1 MSIRPIRGRG
11 RTDGRERQD
20 DMERQRIIERL
31 ERAVGAD
38 AVKHRPV
45 DLMVYE
51 YDGSVDGAV
60 DTAAPMAAV
69 LPTTTEQVADV
80 VRIAKEAGVPIVAR
94 GAGTGLSGGAVA
106 QQGGIIV
113 SLTRMDGILEVDP
126 IDRVAMVQPGVIN
139 LELSQHVY
147 DRGMFFAP
155 DPSSQ
160 KASTIGGNIAENAG
174 GPHCLK
180 YGVTTNHILG
190 LEVVLPD
197 GKVIWLDSAQDGYGG
212 LDLTAAVV
220 GSEGMFG
227 IVTRALVRL
236 TPLPQSVRVMLAAF
250 GSMEDAALAVTNII
264 ATGNL
269 PASLEMMDHLTIQA
283 VEPMYHAG
291 YPMDAAAVLLI
302 EVDGHPLDVDE
313 MSADVRLVCEQ
324 AGTTLFKE
332 ASDPVQQE
340 LLWKGRKMSL
350 ASMGRIAPNYYLH
363 DAVVPRS
370 QLVTTLG
377 RVDDISR
384 DYRLPIANVF
394 HAGDGNLH
402 PLMLFDRRERG
413 AIERVL
419 EASHAIVE
427 SCISLGGTLSGEH
440 GIGSEKRDFMPLIY
454 NEDDLRAMA
463 GLKHAF
469 DPEARFNPQKV
480 LPKGTMCGEV
490 RDLHMQRMAQ
500 KHGIV
505 PM

>member
-1 MSIRPIRGRG
+1 
-11 RTDGRERQD
+11 
-20 DMERQRIIERL
+20 MERQRIIDEL
-31 ERAVGAD
+31 ERIVGPD
-38 AVKHRPV
+38 GVRHRPV
-45 DLMVYE
+45 DLMVFE

-60 DTAAPMAAV
+60 DTATPMAAV
-69 LPTTTEQVADV
+69 LPTTTEQVAAI
-80 VRIAKEAGVPIVAR
+80 VRVAKRAGVPIVAR

-113 SLTRMDGILEVDP
+113 SMTRMERVIEVDP
-126 IDRVAMVQPGVIN
+126 IDRIALVEPGVIN
-139 LELSQHVY
+139 LELSQHVHSQ
-147 DRGMFFAP
+147 GMFFAP

-190 LEVVLPD
+190 AEVVLSD
-197 GKVIWLDSAQDGYGG
+197 GSVVWLDSTQDGYGG
-212 LDLTAAVV
+212 LDLTAAIV

-227 IVTRALVRL
+227 IVTKALVKL
-236 TPLPQSVRVMLAAF
+236 TPLPESVSVMLAAF
-250 GSMEDAALAVTNII
+250 GTMEDAAQAVTNII

-269 PASLEMMDHLTIQA
+269 PASLEMIDNLTIQA
-283 VEPMYHAG
+283 VEPAYHAG
-291 YPMDAAAVLLI
+291 YPLDAAAVLLI
-302 EVDGHPLDVDE
+302 EVDGHPLDVHE
-313 MSADVRLVCEQ
+313 SGEEVRRVCEQ
-324 AGTTLFKE
+324 AGATLFRQ
-332 ASDPVQQE
+332 ASDPVEQE

-363 DAVVPRS
+363 DTVVPRS
-370 QLVTTLG
+370 KLVTTLS
-377 RVDDISR
+377 RLDDISR
-384 DYRLPIANVF
+384 DFKLPIANVF

-402 PLMLFDRRERG
+402 PLMLFDRREKG

-419 EASHAIVE
+419 EASHTIIETCV
-427 SCISLGGTLSGEH
+427 SLGGTLSGEH

-463 GLKHAF
+463 GLKRAF
-469 DPEARFNPQKV
+469 DPDERFNPQKV

>member
-1 MSIRPIRGRG
+1 
-11 RTDGRERQD
+11 
-20 DMERQRIIERL
+20 MERQRIIEKL
-31 ERAVGAD
+31 ERVVGPD
-38 AVKHRPV
+38 AVRHRPV

-69 LPTTTEQVADV
+69 LPTSTEEVAGV
-80 VRIAKEAGVPIVAR
+80 VRVAREAGVPVVAR

-113 SLTRMDGILEVDP
+113 SLTRMDRILEVDP
-126 IDRVAMVQPGVIN
+126 VDRVAMVQPGVIN
-139 LELSQHVY
+139 LELSQHVH
-147 DRGMFFAP
+147 DQGMFFAP

-190 LEVVLPD
+190 VEVVLPD
-197 GKVIWLDSAQDGYGG
+197 GSVVWLDSTRDGYGG
-212 LDLTAAVV
+212 LDLTAAIV

-227 IVTRALVRL
+227 IVTKALVKL
-236 TPLPQSVRVMLAAF
+236 TPVPQGISVMLAAF
-250 GSMEDAALAVTNII
+250 ATMEDAAQAVTDII

-283 VEPMYHAG
+283 VEPAYHAG

-302 EVDGHPLDVDE
+302 EVDGHPLDVE
-313 MSADVRLVCEQ
+313 ESNEDVRRVCEQ
-324 AGTTLFKE
+324 AGATLFKQ

-350 ASMGRIAPNYYLH
+350 ASMGRLAPNYYLH

-370 QLVTTLG
+370 QLVATLG
-377 RVDDISR
+377 HVDQISR
-384 DYRLPIANVF
+384 DYDLPIANVF

-402 PLMLFDRRERG
+402 PLMLFDRREKG
-413 AIERVL
+413 TIERVL

-427 SCISLGGTLSGEH
+427 TCVSLGGTLSGEH
-440 GIGSEKRDFMPLIY
+440 GIGSEKREFMPLIY
-454 NEDDLRAMA
+454 NENDLRAMA
-463 GLKHAF
+463 GLKMAF
-469 DPEARFNPQKV
+469 DPDEVFNPEKV

-490 RDLHMQRMAQ
+490 RDLHMQRMSQ

>member
-1 MSIRPIRGRG
+1 
-11 RTDGRERQD
+11 
-20 DMERQRIIERL
+20 MERQRIIEQL
-31 ERAVGAD
+31 ERIVGAD
-38 AVKHRPV
+38 GVRHRPV
-45 DLMVYE
+45 DLMVFE

-60 DTAAPMAAV
+60 DTATPMAAV
-69 LPTTTEQVADV
+69 LPTSTQQVAEI
-80 VRIAKEAGVPIVAR
+80 VRVAKAAGVPIVAR

-126 IDRVAMVQPGVIN
+126 VDRIALVQPGVIN
-139 LELSQHVY
+139 LELSQHVH
-147 DRGMFFAP
+147 DQGMFFAP

-190 LEVVLPD
+190 VEVVLPD
-197 GKVIWLDSAQDGYGG
+197 GSVVWLDSARDGYGG
-212 LDLTAAVV
+212 LDLTAAMV

-227 IVTRALVRL
+227 IVTKALVRL
-236 TPLPQSVRVMLAAF
+236 TPLPQSVSVMLAAF

-269 PASLEMMDHLTIQA
+269 PASLEMMDHLTIRA

-302 EVDGHPLDVDE
+302 EVDGHPLDVAE
-313 MSADVRLVCEQ
+313 MSDDVRAVCKD
-324 AGTTLFKE
+324 AGATLFRQ
-332 ASDPVQQE
+332 ASDPLEQE

-370 QLVTTLG
+370 QLVTTLS
-377 RVDDISR
+377 RVDQISR
-384 DYRLPIANVF
+384 DFNLPIANVF

-402 PLMLFDRRERG
+402 PLMLFDRREKG

-419 EASHAIVE
+419 EASHTIVE
-427 SCISLGGTLSGEH
+427 TCVSLGGTLSGEH

-454 NEDDLRAMA
+454 NENDLCAMA

-469 DPEARFNPQKV
+469 DPEERFNPQKV